1 MDSARKDLGEKS
13 DLEAIDSLLKVRWLS
28 LIDVG
33 CASGAQDRELVAK
46 GATVLGVEPD
56 PIQAEKN
63 RKAAPLPGLSFV
75 EARAQ
80 SLPAESASV
89 DGVFFFRSLHHVPMD
104 RMDAA
109 LKEAARVLKPGGF
122 LWIVEPGMTGTHFP
136 VMRPFHDET
145 AVRNAAQAALG
156 RTAPGLFERA
166 EYFRY
171 VQHPRYPDFEA
182 FVTRITGHTFND
194 LKRHQV
200 ETDEVRALFEKGRT
214 REGDYAFEQPML
226 LNLYRGPQRYNPDL
240 RGL

>member
-1 MDSARKDLGEKS
+1 MTRTDLGDKS
-13 DLEAIDSLLKVRWLS
+13 DLEAIDTLLKVRGLS

-33 CASGAQDRELVAK
+33 CASGAQDRELVGK
-46 GATVLGVEPD
+46 GASVLGVEPD

-63 RKAAPLPGLSFV
+63 RAAEPMPGLSFV

-80 SLPAESASV
+80 SLPAESGSV
-89 DGVFFFRSLHHVPMD
+89 DGVFFFRSLHHVPVD

-145 AVRNAAQAALG
+145 AVRNAAQAALT

-166 EYFRY
+166 ECFRY
-171 VQHPRYPDFEA
+171 VQHPRYPDFAA
-182 FVTRITGHTFND
+182 FVARITGHTFND
-194 LKRHQV
+194 IKRAQV
-200 ETDEVRALFEKGRT
+200 ETDEVRALFEQGRT
-214 REGDYAFEQPML
+214 KDGDYAFDQPML
-226 LNLYRGPQRYNPDL
+226 LNLYRDPR
-240 RGL
+240 RT

>member
-1 MDSARKDLGEKS
+1 MAMTRTDLGNKS
-13 DLEAIDSLLKVRWLS
+13 DLEAIDTLLKVGGLR

-46 GATVLGVEPD
+46 GAQVLGVEPD

-63 RKAAPLPGLSFV
+63 RQAEPVPGLSFI

-80 SLPAESASV
+80 ALPAESASA
-89 DGVFFFRSLHHVPMD
+89 DGVFFFRSLHHVPVEQ
-104 RMDAA
+104 MDAA

-145 AVRNAAQAALG
+145 AVRTAAQEALS
-156 RTAPGLFERA
+156 RTAPGLFGRSEC
-166 EYFRY
+166 FRY

-182 FVTRITGHTFND
+182 FVSRLTGNTFND
-194 LKRHQV
+194 IKRDQV
-200 ETDEVRALFEKGRT
+200 ETDEVRALFEQGRT
-214 REGDYAFEQPML
+214 RDGDYAFDQPML
-226 LNLYRGPQRYNPDL
+226 LNLYREPK
-240 RGL
+240 RG